1 MRVLQIGAGFR
12 DYKSRQD
19 GLQIGAALG
28 ISNRGKEIT
37 NRGRDFKSRQR
48 DFKSAQRLQIRAIGI
63 SSRCRDYKL
72 VQNKDKSKTEKL
84 EKIAKV
90 SKVRTYAVNS
100 LSSNAYM
107 RK

>member
-1 MRVLQIGAGFR
+1 MRLLQIEAGFR

-19 GLQIGAALG
+19 GLQIGSALG
-28 ISNRGKEIT
+28 ISNRGKEVI
-37 NRGRDFKSRQR
+37 NRGRAFKSRQR
-48 DFKSAQRLQIRAIGI
+48 DFKSAQRLQIRAIG
-63 SSRCRDYKL
+63 SSSWNRDNKL
-72 VQNKDKSKTEKL
+72 VQNKGRSKTGKL
-84 EKIAKV
+84 EKITKV